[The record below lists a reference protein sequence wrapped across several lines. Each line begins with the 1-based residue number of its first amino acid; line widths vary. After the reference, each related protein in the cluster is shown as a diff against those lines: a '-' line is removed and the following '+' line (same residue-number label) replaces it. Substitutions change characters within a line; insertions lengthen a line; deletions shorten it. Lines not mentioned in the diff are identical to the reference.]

1 MTSTVAAPT
10 QRTIADILTAVP
22 TGLVIG
28 GRVVPASD
36 GAELDVLDPAT
47 GRSLA
52 RVASAT
58 VEDAAAALDAAAA
71 AAAGWGSTAPRERS
85 AILSRAFEL
94 MTSRGEDL
102 ARLIVAENG
111 KVLADARG
119 EVSYAAEFLRWYA
132 EEAVRIPGTLQT
144 APAGA
149 NRILVSHKPIGISIL
164 VTPWNFPAAMATRK
178 IGPALAAGCAV
189 VLKPASDTPLTALAI
204 AAIFEQAGLPSGVI
218 NVLPS
223 RRSGPVVERLVSDS
237 RTRKLSFTGSTEVG
251 ITLLQLA
258 ARTVVSTSMELGGN
272 APFIA
277 AAFTD
282 RLTTQMSALRLGPG
296 DSETTQLGPLITATA
311 RTEISGLVQGALAE
325 GATLTTGG
333 TVPAGDGFYYPA
345 TVLADVPADAV
356 ILRAPIFGP
365 VAPIVTFDTED
376 QAVRLANDTPFGLV
390 SYLYTGDL
398 ARGLRVGE
406 RLESGMVGLN
416 RGLVSDPGRPVR
428 RHEAKRHRPRRR
440 RRGPAGVPGKPVHGG
455 HLVAGHHHGRSPPAH
470 GTTGSHDRPAT
481 AGRGGTLRSLAGAV
495 EQVFQVPHR
504 GSDRGDEVML
514 VLADLADQPAQRD
527 GAAQYAAG
535 AEHWHA
541 ERADADGDV
550 LVGDGVAAVSGPF
563 DVGFQRRRVGERLR
577 GERLV
582 RGSGQVVGDVGQVG
596 EHGPPGR
603 ASVQRQRQPGPEHQH
618 PDAAPLR
625 PVDADRFANSG
636 DAQVRGLLGLGRQCL
651 QRYVR
656 TGPLG
661 HAVVGRVGQ
670 VQPAQVQIDRAV
682 RQRLGQVNGVQATD
696 QPVRGR
702 SRDADCLAY
711 LRRGHRAVL
720 EQHIDQPPRLRQ

>member
-22 TGLVIG
+22 TGLMIG

-47 GRSLA
+47 GRFLA
-52 RVASAT
+52 RVASAA

-71 AAAGWGSTAPRERS
+71 AAAGWVSTAPRERS

-132 EEAVRIPGTLQT
+132 EEAVRIPGTLRT

-178 IGPALAAGCAV
+178 IGPALAAGCTV

-204 AAIFEQAGLPSGVI
+204 AAIFEQAGLPPGVI

-223 RRSGPVVERLVSDS
+223 RRSGPVVERLVSDP

-258 ARTVVSTSMELGGN
+258 APTVVNTSMELGGN
-272 APFIA
+272 APFIVFDDADLDAAVAGAMIAKMRNGGEACTAANRFYVHRGIA

-282 RLTTQMSALRLGPG
+282 RLTAQMSALRLGPG

-356 ILRAPIFGP
+356 ILRAEIFGP

-376 QAVRLANDTPFGLV
+376 EAVRLANDTPFGLV

-406 RLESGMVGLN
+406 QLESGMVGLN
-416 RGLVSDPGRPVR
+416 RGLVSDPAAPFGGMKQSGIGR
-428 RHEAKRHRPRRR
+428 E
-440 RRGPAGVPGKPVHGG
+440 
-455 HLVAGHHHGRSPPAH
+455 
-470 GTTGSHDRPAT
+470 
-481 AGRGGTLRSLAGAV
+481 GGT
-495 EQVFQVPHR
+495 E
-504 GSDRGDEVML
+504 
-514 VLADLADQPAQRD
+514 
-527 GAAQYAAG
+527 
-535 AEHWHA
+535 
-541 ERADADGDV
+541 
-550 LVGDGVAAVSGPF
+550 
-563 DVGFQRRRVGERLR
+563 
-577 GERLV
+577 
-582 RGSGQVVGDVGQVG
+582 
-596 EHGPPGR
+596 
-603 ASVQRQRQPGPEHQH
+603 
-618 PDAAPLR
+618 
-625 PVDADRFANSG
+625 
-636 DAQVRGLLGLGRQCL
+636 GLLEYLESQ
-651 QRYVR
+651 Y
-656 TGPLG
+656 T
-661 HAVVGRVGQ
+661 AV
-670 VQPAQVQIDRAV
+670 
-682 RQRLGQVNGVQATD
+682 TW
-696 QPVRGR
+696 
-702 SRDADCLAY
+702 
-711 LRRGHRAVL
+711 
-720 EQHIDQPPRLRQ
+720 